1 MPTVIPE
8 RSRVLEELQNLP
20 EVEYP
25 EEALARWDKEVEVAM
40 AQIATGQA
48 KVYSNA
54 KDLFRDLKKNN
65 G

>member
-1 MPTVIPE
+1 MYTLKTQALPA
-8 RSRVLEELQNLP
+8 ELQNLP

-25 EEALARWDKEVEVAM
+25 EEVIDELDREFEVVR

-48 KVYSNA
+48 KVYSNV
-54 KDLFRDLKKNN
+54 KDLFRDLKRDN